1 MGLNLIINKYLNHEI
16 LTPLVTICLILV
28 VIFAGYSITQFLP
41 DAADGLMTGRNVV
54 TLVSLK
60 ILIALE
66 VLIPITLFM
75 SVVTV
80 LGRLHSESEII
91 AMQACG
97 LGDRTILVSVFR
109 LSLLLALLV
118 AALSLYVRPW
128 AYEKSYWLKANAEA
142 NFDFSRLRPGR
153 FHEIGQSK
161 YVVFLEKLDADFR
174 RAEGVFIQERDDSVR
189 KIVRADEA
197 WQEVDPKTAEKSIV
211 LRNGYY
217 YELADNNK
225 KTRFFKFQDF
235 HLPLIPK
242 QIDSIR
248 YRRKAAPTL
257 SLAASS
263 TAEDRA
269 ELQWRLSTGF
279 STILLGLL
287 GIPLGRTSPRRGK
300 SGKVFIAVIIF
311 AVYYN
316 LTTVAR
322 TWMELEVVGSFPG
335 LWWPH
340 LLLAVLLI
348 VLLKRPAVELMKK

>member
-1 MGLNLIINKYLNHEI
+1 
-16 LTPLVTICLILV
+16 VTICTILV
-28 VIFAGYSITQFLP
+28 VIFAGYTITQLLP
-41 DAADGLMTGRNVV
+41 EAADGMMTGRNVV
-54 TLVSLK
+54 NLVCLK

-97 LGDRTILVSVFR
+97 IGERSILITVFR

-118 AALSLYVRPW
+118 SMLSLYVRPW
-128 AYEKSYWLKANAEA
+128 AYEKSYWLKATLEA

-161 YVVFLEKLDADFR
+161 YVVFMEKLDTDMR

-197 WQEVDPKTAEKSIV
+197 WQEVDPATAEKSIV

-217 YELADNNK
+217 YELNQNNNK
-225 KTRFFKFQDF
+225 TKFFSFQDF
-235 HLPLIPK
+235 HLPLVPK
-242 QIDSIR
+242 HIEAIR
-248 YRRKAAPTL
+248 YRRKAASTL

-263 TAEDRA
+263 TAEDKA

-300 SGKVFIAVIIF
+300 SGKVFFAVIIF

-322 TWMELEVVGSFPG
+322 SWMEQEVVGSFPG

-340 LLLAVLLI
+340 ILLTVLLI
-348 VLLKRPAVELMKK
+348 VLLKRPEIEMMKK